1 MAMQDFGVDA
11 PLHQR
16 TLPRLLSIVSPVYGC
31 TSCLEDLVERLLH
44 AVEDQCEAAEIILV
58 DDAGPDDAW
67 PRILEL
73 AARHASVRGL
83 RLSRNFGQH
92 YAIAAGIE
100 HARGDVIALLDCD
113 LQDLPEELPR
123 LLEESRNGHDIVFA
137 SREQRQDGLGKRL
150 SSRAFSAVLAYLTGV
165 RQDHTT
171 ANFGVFSRRA
181 IDLVNRMPERDRC
194 FPLMVKWTGLPM
206 TTVPVQHAPRTSGR
220 SGYSF
225 RKLVNLAIDIVL
237 SYSDKPL
244 RLVVQTGLW
253 FSAGA
258 LLIVV
263 ISIYRYSIGDVAVAG
278 FTSIIASIWLLG
290 GVVTFCVG
298 IIGLYLG
305 RLFNSSKQRPYYV
318 IVDRTADPGE
328 PA

>member
-1 MAMQDFGVDA
+1 MAIQPVIA
-11 PLHQR
+11 EALLH
-16 TLPRLLSIVSPVYGC
+16 LPAIPRLLSIVSPVYGC
-31 TSCLEDLVERLLH
+31 APCLEDLVERLLR
-44 AVEDQCEAAEIILV
+44 AVDGRCDAVEIILV
-58 DDAGPDDAW
+58 DDACPDNAW

-73 AARHASVRGL
+73 AATHSSVKGL

-100 HARGDVIALLDCD
+100 HARGDVVALLDCD

-123 LLEESRNGHDIVFA
+123 LLARSREGYDIVFA
-137 SREQRQDGLGKRL
+137 SREQRQDGLRKRL
-150 SSRAFSAVLAYLTGV
+150 ASRAFSGVLGYLTGV
-165 RQDHTT
+165 EQDHTT

-220 SGYSF
+220 SGYSL
-225 RKLVNLAIDIVL
+225 RKLINLATDIVL

-253 FSAGA
+253 FSVFA
-258 LLIVV
+258 LVIVLV
-263 ISIYRYSIGDVAVAG
+263 SVYRFSIGDVAVAG

-290 GVVTFCVG
+290 GVVIFCVG

-305 RLFNSSKQRPYYV
+305 RLFNASKQRPYYV
-318 IVDRTADPGE
+318 VADRTVNAEDP
-328 PA
+328 A